1 MKTHLSRSFLFLLL
15 GCLSGPGVALAK
27 KAAPPPVVVPTND
40 DTLKAIAAV
49 SADSKHRQLELSA
62 RAKVMSQKLAALH
75 AKAKNPKVD
84 MAEQLSK
91 DEMDE
96 FNLLSAQVR
105 YLQNAVVIEEVRQ
118 RHLQV
123 AKDIYQASYFVAT
136 MASEYVAEKGA
147 LDDGFE
153 DFCQAKA
160 KLYLLQMPVALLFN
174 AENYVIYQGAPK
186 K

>member
-15 GCLSGPGVALAK
+15 GCLLGPAAAVAK
-27 KAAPPPVVVPTND
+27 KPAPPPVVVPTND

-49 SADSKHRQLELSA
+49 STDSKHRQLELSA
-62 RAKVMSQKLAALH
+62 RAKAMSQKLAALH
-75 AKAKNPKVD
+75 AKAKNPKID

-105 YLQNAVVIEEVRQ
+105 YLENAVVIEEVRQ